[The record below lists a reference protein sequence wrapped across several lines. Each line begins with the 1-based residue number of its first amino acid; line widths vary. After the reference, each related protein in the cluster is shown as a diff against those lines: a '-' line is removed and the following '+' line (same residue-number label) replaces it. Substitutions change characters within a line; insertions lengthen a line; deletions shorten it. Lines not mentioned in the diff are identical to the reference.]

1 MLQRAELEYT
11 TWTKREEFEAFMKSR
26 MPTLTRAEI
35 QVIGQTMLLQKSLKQ
50 EKLLKDFYNPGMLKN
65 NKK

>member
-1 MLQRAELEYT
+1 
-11 TWTKREEFEAFMKSR
+11 